1 MKRINLIIILLS
13 SLCAAVA
20 AQDTLSLKQCI
31 ERGLER
37 NYSILII
44 RNEERVAANNATAG
58 NAGMLPA
65 LDMSSGFSGTNY
77 DYRYNYTDGTTG
89 AANGVNTETL
99 NVGLN
104 FDWTLFD
111 GFGIQANYAK
121 LKELRR
127 MGELNT
133 RMVIEDFVADIASE
147 YYNLIRQRIR
157 LSNLRSAV
165 VLSKE
170 RLRIVEERY
179 YIGSGSRLELQQAK
193 VDFNADSSKLLTQF
207 EVVHAS
213 RTRLN
218 ELMGNSEIDLRF
230 RLRDSLI
237 TPNPSLEETAI
248 WDNTLLHNA
257 SLLAAQK
264 NMTISELDYKKTAS
278 RNYPYLKLNAGYGYQ
293 LGWNGTGTTE
303 LQKRLGLNYGLT
315 LGFTLFDGLN
325 RRREQ
330 RNARIQIQNSELRIQ
345 QLELALKTDHS
356 NIWMAYRNNLELWQL
371 EKENLVVAQENHNIA
386 IERYKLGDLS
396 GIELREAQNSLLE
409 AEERLSIA
417 EYNIKLCEISLMQ
430 LSGQILEYF
439 Y

>member
-44 RNEERVAANNATAG
+44 RNEEHVAANNATAG

-371 EKENLVVAQENHNIA
+371 EKENLVAAQENHNIA